1 MSTPTRRLVCIV
13 RMLVPACL
21 TLALATPAA
30 AQFGGLKKKAQQ
42 AAGAEAAK
50 KVGDSTAAQKDA
62 APAPAAGGG
71 GGGTETVVLDDQLV
85 DQFITGLKAGKAE
98 REAAKKEN
106 TPYAQYLRDSE
117 AYKAAKAKCDAAHE
131 TFTTRM
137 LADSVLRER
146 YSAATDKMIK
156 AQEAGDQKQQEAW
169 ADSAMAIMDPACIVK
184 EPKQPDDYYESQR
197 KIDSRAE
204 EQAIKSSKMSRSEFA
219 MAQERAWMILQGQ
232 TPPGDASAGEKSAV
246 NKRSAELKPLLGL
259 QEVPPARA
267 AKPAPAPPPPTP
279 SATTGMS
286 DDQSR
291 MANCM
296 AKNAQ
301 KHEKE
306 IAALG
311 ERASAAA
318 EANDMAKTMAIADT
332 IRQLQSAGCQ

>member
-1 MSTPTRRLVCIV
+1 M
-13 RMLVPACL
+13 
-21 TLALATPAA
+21 
-30 AQFGGLKKKAQQ
+30 
-42 AAGAEAAK
+42 
-50 KVGDSTAAQKDA
+50 
-62 APAPAAGGG
+62 
-71 GGGTETVVLDDQLV
+71 
-85 DQFITGLKAGKAE
+85 
-98 REAAKKEN
+98 
-106 TPYAQYLRDSE
+106 
-117 AYKAAKAKCDAAHE
+117 
-131 TFTTRM
+131 
-137 LADSVLRER
+137 
-146 YSAATDKMIK
+146 
-156 AQEAGDQKQQEAW
+156 
-169 ADSAMAIMDPACIVK
+169 MDPSCIVK
-184 EPKQPDDYYESQR
+184 QPKQPDDYYDAQR
-197 KIDSRAE
+197 NVDSRAE

-219 MAQERAWMILQGQ
+219 LAQERAWMILQGQ